1 MMTPLNFLSS
11 KMNVALTGFMGCGK
25 TTYGRA
31 ASERAGIAFFDLD
44 DAVLEAHNTAYPE
57 QRRSSLSEIFRDMGE
72 SYFRNLETDTLREL
86 LSGSEGVIIAL
97 GGGAVVREENRAV
110 LKENCRLVWLR
121 CSLDTCLENIEA
133 TYPRPLLQGKTRAQI
148 EEMFERR
155 NGIYSSVA
163 DAVIDTDALT
173 FDEIADSIVAE
184 CDYL

>member
-1 MMTPLNFLSS
+1 
-11 KMNVALTGFMGCGK
+11 MNVALTGFMGCGK

-31 ASERAGIAFFDLD
+31 AAERSGIPFYDLD
-44 DAVLEAHNTAYPE
+44 DAVLDAHNAAFPALQCE
-57 QRRSSLSEIFRDMGE
+57 SISEVFAVMGE

-110 LKENCRLVWLR
+110 LKERCRLVWLR
-121 CSLDTCLENIEA
+121 ASLDTCLENIGA

-148 EEMFERR
+148 EEMFSIR

-163 DAVIDTDALT
+163 DAVIDTDELS
-173 FDEIADSIVAE
+173 FEQIADSIIAE
-184 CDYL
+184 CDYS